1 MILEI
6 KKVSTKDILSIR
18 QQVLRNGK
26 PIKECLFDG
35 DNLETTQHFGLY
47 KDQKI
52 TAIAT
57 IMKDSCNTFSNSNQ
71 YRLRG
76 MAVLPEFQHLGLGK
90 KLLSHCEKEIVKKTP
105 TLLWFN
111 ARTKAVPFYKK
122 LHFKVYGEEF
132 NIPNVGPHYLM
143 YKIYE

>member
-47 KDQKI
+47 KYQKI

-57 IMKDSCNTFSNSNQ
+57 IMKDNSIAFSHLKQ
-71 YRLRG
+71 FRLRG

-90 KLLSHCEKEIVKKTP
+90 KLLSYCEKEIAKQAP

-111 ARTKAVPFYKK
+111 ARTKAVPFYSKQQ
-122 LHFKVYGEEF
+122 FKVYGEEF

-143 YKIYE
+143 YKSYE